1 MAAQGLSHTPA
12 SSARRS
18 WAVQRPFA
26 VGHTKKKKEKKE
38 QKKLPARQRLMQQAS
53 RVPKKNDTLR
63 VALATLVALG
73 LIY

>member
-38 QKKLPARQRLMQQAS
+38 QKKLSARQRLMQQA